1 MKHITILNVLL
12 LLLSIITGCDY
23 AQANQQ
29 TLITN
34 DCGVSWELV
43 KPGETVPKRIGA
55 CQYKTTLPDYP
66 MQGEARFKTSFKDRV
81 LASVE
86 VSYEYVIADGV
97 VFLGEAKYLGKQNSD
112 PNDEANSADRYE
124 SAENGVIEKRIRE
137 AATTLLLEEDIVEFS
152 QAEFEDKLLGAANE
166 LLKDK
171 GVQLNFISFV
181 PIPEEQTRLAID
193 TLTAMRIYQTR
204 GLEDLGKSMAVA
216 RAGATKVEMTSGNTT
231 EDNTQK

>member
-1 MKHITILNVLL
+1 MKLIPFLL
-12 LLLSIITGCDY
+12 LFAFFLLGGCDR

-29 TLITN
+29 TLVTN
-34 DCGVSWELV
+34 DCGVTWELI
-43 KPGETVPKRIGA
+43 KPGETVPRRIGP

-86 VSYEYVIADGV
+86 VSYEYTIVDAV
-97 VFLGEAKYLGKQNSD
+97 VFLGEAKYLGKQNSGPD
-112 PNDEANSADRYE
+112 DETNSATKYE

-152 QAEFEDKLLGAANE
+152 QAEFEDKLLAAANE

-204 GLEDLGKSMAVA
+204 GLDSLGESMAVA
-216 RAGATKVEMTSGNTT
+216 RAGATKIEVTT
-231 EDNTQK
+231 ETDTSDNTQK

>member
-1 MKHITILNVLL
+1 MKSILL
-12 LLLSIITGCDY
+12 LLLSTVSLLGGCDR

-29 TLITN
+29 TLVTN
-34 DCGVSWELV
+34 DCGVTWELV
-43 KPGETVPKRIGA
+43 KPGETVPTRVGP

-86 VSYEYVIADGV
+86 VSYEYTIVDAV
-97 VFLGEAKYLGKQNSD
+97 VFLGEAKYLGKQNSGPD
-112 PNDEANSADRYE
+112 DETNSAAKYE

-152 QAEFEDKLLGAANE
+152 QAVFEDKLLAAANE

-171 GVQLNFISFV
+171 GVQLNFVSFV
-181 PIPEEQTRLAID
+181 PIPEEQTRMAID
-193 TLTAMRIYQTR
+193 ALTAMRIYQTR

-216 RAGATKVEMTSGNTT
+216 RAGATKIEVTTNTP
-231 EDNTQK
+231 DNPQK

>member
-1 MKHITILNVLL
+1 MKPILL
-12 LLLSIITGCDY
+12 LLFPALLLGGCDR

-34 DCGVSWELV
+34 DCGVTWELI
-43 KPGETVPKRIGA
+43 KPGESVPKRIGP

-86 VSYEYVIADGV
+86 VSYEYIIEDGV
-97 VFLGEAKYLGKQNSD
+97 VFLGEAKYLGKQNSGPD
-112 PNDEANSADRYE
+112 DETNSASKYE

-137 AATTLLLEEDIVEFS
+137 SATALLLVEDIVEFS
-152 QAEFEDKLLGAANE
+152 QAEFEDKLLAAANE

-204 GLEDLGKSMAVA
+204 GLEDLGKGMAVA
-216 RAGATKVEMTSGNTT
+216 RAGATKIEVTT
-231 EDNTQK
+231 GTATDNAQK

>member
-1 MKHITILNVLL
+1 MTASLL
-12 LLLSIITGCDY
+12 LLTLNFLGGCDY

-43 KPGETVPKRIGA
+43 LPGETVPKRIGA

-86 VSYEYVIADGV
+86 VSYEYAIVNPV
-97 VFLGEAKYLGKQNSD
+97 VFIGEAKYLGKQNSAVD
-112 PNDEANSADRYE
+112 DDANSSSKYE

-137 AATTLLLEEDIVEFS
+137 AATTLLLVEDIVEFS
-152 QAEFEDKLLGAANE
+152 QAEFEDKLLAAANE

-171 GVQLNFISFV
+171 GVQLNYISFV

-204 GLEDLGKSMAVA
+204 GLEDLGKAVATA
-216 RAGATKVEMTSGNTT
+216 RAGATKIEVTT
-231 EDNTQK
+231 ASTDTKSAP